1 MFMMNGSKD
10 LPIPFLRRDIWE
22 KYHLAVGIPLDLRV
36 HPHSTLLGGTGSGK
50 TTAIKL
56 LAGHILSAP
65 AYAGA
70 KLIVCDYKG
79 LDYDFLSGHNR
90 YFSHDRYGKGL
101 ELFKEVLDARI
112 RKEDMDRT
120 PVILVTD
127 EWNNFITNLPKKDA
141 DEPIRQLS
149 YCLNMGRA
157 YQMYVVTGVQTA
169 HAQWFGQARDSY
181 ANIVGLGQLSKEAVS
196 MMFSDYKEKIVP
208 CPRGCGY
215 LLQDGL
221 PLKEILIPRI
231 RNMKKLDQVLIDGIS
246 R

>member
-1 MFMMNGSKD
+1 MSD
-10 LPIPFLRRDIWE
+10 EPYPPTFL
-22 KYHLAVGIPLDLRV
+22 
-36 HPHSTLLGGTGSGK
+36 
-50 TTAIKL
+50 
-56 LAGHILSAP
+56 
-65 AYAGA
+65 
-70 KLIVCDYKG
+70 
-79 LDYDFLSGHNR
+79 
-90 YFSHDRYGKGL
+90 
-101 ELFKEVLDARI
+101 LFKYGLG
-112 RKEDMDRT
+112 
-120 PVILVTD
+120 L
-127 EWNNFITNLPKKDA
+127 
-141 DEPIRQLS
+141 
-149 YCLNMGRA
+149 

>member
-1 MFMMNGSKD
+1 MINGSKD

-36 HPHSTLLGGTGSGK
+36 HPHSTLLGSTGSGK

-56 LAGHILSAP
+56 LVGHILSAP
-65 AYAGA
+65 AYKGA

-79 LDYDFLSGHNR
+79 LDYDFLSGHNH

-101 ELFKEVLDARI
+101 ELFKGILDARI
-112 RKEDMDRT
+112 RKEDRDRT
-120 PVILVTD
+120 PVILVID
-127 EWNNFITNLPKKDA
+127 EWNNFITSLSKKDA

-169 HAQWFGQARDSY
+169 HIEWFGKARDAIS
-181 ANIVGLGQLSKEAVS
+181 NIIGLGQLSKEAVS
-196 MMFSDYKEKIVP
+196 MMFPDYRDKITP
-208 CPRGCGY
+208 CYRGCGY

-221 PLKEILIPRI
+221 PLKEILVPRVENI
-231 RNMKKLDQVLIDGIS
+231 TKLEQVLLEGIS